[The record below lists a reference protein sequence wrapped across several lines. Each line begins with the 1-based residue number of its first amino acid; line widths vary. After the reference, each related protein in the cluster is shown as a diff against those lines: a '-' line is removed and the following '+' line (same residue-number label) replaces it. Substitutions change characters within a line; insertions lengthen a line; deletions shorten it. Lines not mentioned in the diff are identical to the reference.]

1 MSNYPFRRLRAE
13 LEQLIRSLPSE
24 SRLPPEPE
32 LARQLG
38 VSRSTLRE
46 AMRVFE
52 GQGLIRR
59 RQGSGT
65 FVTSNVPVIESNIDV
80 LESIEAMARRSGQPY
95 SVRGLRVENIAA
107 EEEQAK
113 LFHLPVGAALTRVER
128 VIYIQERPVSYLVD
142 VLPAN
147 ILQPADFG
155 DSFGG
160 SVLELLWKRED
171 LSLSHSQAE
180 ISAVGAAPEVARSLQ
195 IQRDDVLLLFQ
206 EYLYAQENRLVN
218 CAWSYFLP
226 GYFKF
231 RITQRLAVRS

>member
-80 LESIEAMARRSGQPY
+80 LESIEAMAQRSGQPY
-95 SVRGLRVENIAA
+95 SVRDLVVQNISADAQQAA
-107 EEEQAK
+107 
-113 LFHLPVGAALTRVER
+113 LFHLPQGAALTRVER
-128 VIYIQERPVSYLVD
+128 VIYIQERPISYLVD
-142 VLPAN
+142 LLPAN
-147 ILQPADFG
+147 VLRPDDLDQ
-155 DSFGG
+155 SFGG
-160 SVLELLWKRED
+160 SVLELLWKRDD
-171 LSLSHSQAE
+171 LALSHSQAE
-180 ISAVGAAPEVARSLQ
+180 ISAVGATPEVARSLQ
-195 IQRDDVLLLFQ
+195 IQRNDVLLLFQ
-206 EYLYAQENRLVN
+206 ESLYTQDNRLVD

-226 GYFKF
+226 GFFKF
-231 RITQRLAVRS
+231 RVTQRLARQ

>member
-80 LESIEAMARRSGQPY
+80 LESIEAMAQRSGQPY
-95 SVRGLRVENIAA
+95 SVRDLMVQNVSADAQQAA
-107 EEEQAK
+107 
-113 LFHLPVGAALTRVER
+113 LFHLPLGAALTRVER
-128 VIYIQERPVSYLVD
+128 VIYIQERPISYLVD
-142 VLPAN
+142 LLPAN
-147 ILQPADFG
+147 ILRPDDLDQ
-155 DSFGG
+155 SFGG
-160 SVLELLWKRED
+160 SVLELLWKRDD
-171 LSLSHSQAE
+171 LTLSHSQAE
-180 ISAVGAAPEVARSLQ
+180 ISAVGATPEVARSLQ
-195 IQRDDVLLLFQ
+195 IQRNDVLLLFQ
-206 EYLYAQENRLVN
+206 ESLYTQDNRLVD

-226 GYFKF
+226 GFFKF
-231 RITQRLAVRS
+231 RVTQRLARQ

>member
-95 SVRGLRVENIAA
+95 SVRALQVQNVAA
-107 EEEQAK
+107 DEKQAA
-113 LFHLPVGAALTRVER
+113 LFRLPPGAALTRVER
-128 VIYIQERPVSYLVD
+128 VIYIQERPISYLVD
-142 VLPAN
+142 LLPASV
-147 ILQPADFG
+147 LQPG
-155 DSFGG
+155 DLEASFGG
-160 SVLELLWKRED
+160 SVLELLWKRQD
-171 LSLSHSQAE
+171 LALSHSQAE
-180 ISAVGAAPEVARSLQ
+180 ISAVGATPEVARSLQ

-206 EYLYAQENRLVN
+206 ESLYSQDDRLVD

-226 GYFKF
+226 GFFKF
-231 RITQRLAVRS
+231 RVTQRLANR

>member
-95 SVRGLRVENIAA
+95 SVRALQVQSVAA
-107 EEEQAK
+107 DEKQAA
-113 LFHLPVGAALTRVER
+113 LFRLPAGAALTRVER
-128 VIYIQERPVSYLVD
+128 VIHIQERPISYLVD
-142 VLPAN
+142 LLPASV
-147 ILQPADFG
+147 LQPGELDA
-155 DSFGG
+155 SFGG
-160 SVLELLWKRED
+160 SVLELLWKRQD
-171 LSLSHSQAE
+171 LALSHSQAE
-180 ISAVGAAPEVARSLQ
+180 ISAVGATPEVARSLQ

-206 EYLYAQENRLVN
+206 ESLYSQDDRLVD

-226 GYFKF
+226 GFFKF
-231 RITQRLAVRS
+231 RVTQRLANR

>member
-1 MSNYPFRRLRAE
+1 MANYPFRRLRAE

-65 FVTSNVPVIESNIDV
+65 FVTSNVPTIESNIDV
-80 LESIEAMARRSGQPY
+80 LESIEAMARRTGQPY
-95 SVRGLRVENIAA
+95 SMRGLQVQHLMAD
-107 EEEQAK
+107 EEQARR
-113 LFHLPVGAALTRVER
+113 LRLPVGAALTRVER

-142 VLPAN
+142 ILPAS
-147 ILQPADFG
+147 ILPADRL
-155 DSFGG
+155 DDTFGG
-160 SVLELLWKRED
+160 SVLELLWKREE

-180 ISAVGAAPEVARSLQ
+180 ISAVGATPEVARSLQ
-195 IQRDDVLLLFQ
+195 IQRDDVLLLLQ
-206 EYLYAQENRLVN
+206 EYLYTSDNRVVD

-231 RITQRLAVRS
+231 RVTQRLANR

>member
-80 LESIEAMARRSGQPY
+80 LESIEAMAQRSGQPY
-95 SVRGLRVENIAA
+95 SVRDLTIQSTEADSQQAA
-107 EEEQAK
+107 
-113 LFHLPVGAALTRVER
+113 LFHLPLGAALTRVER
-128 VIYIQERPVSYLVD
+128 VIYIQERPISYLVD
-142 VLPAN
+142 LLPAN
-147 ILQPADFG
+147 VLRPDDLDQ
-155 DSFGG
+155 SFGG
-160 SVLELLWKRED
+160 SVLELLWRRDD
-171 LSLSHSQAE
+171 LALSHSQAE
-180 ISAVGAAPEVARSLQ
+180 ISAVGATPEVARSLQ
-195 IQRDDVLLLFQ
+195 IQRNDVLLLFQ
-206 EYLYAQENRLVN
+206 ESLYTQDNRLVD

-226 GYFKF
+226 GFF
-231 RITQRLAVRS
+231 RFRVTQRLAAR

>member
-95 SVRGLRVENIAA
+95 SVRDLAVQSVVADDQ
-107 EEEQAK
+107 QAM
-113 LFHLPVGAALTRVER
+113 LFHLPSGASLTRVER
-128 VIYIQERPVSYLVD
+128 VIYIQERPISYLID
-142 VLPAN
+142 LLPSNVLRPDE
-147 ILQPADFG
+147 LDQ
-155 DSFGG
+155 SFGG

-171 LSLSHSQAE
+171 LVLSHSQAE

-206 EYLYAQENRLVN
+206 ESLYTQDNRLID

-226 GYFKF
+226 GFFKF
-231 RITQRLAVRS
+231 RVTQRLASR